1 MQNLKTINEDVD
13 MCIWTYNKTFRGHL
27 WVHFKIFTF
36 KIGQELDTRRFSKW
50 EDDWKRREEITE
62 IYGLFDDD
70 YAFNFMKKSGKM
82 NCLLKHHLQISV
94 PPKAKKCDL
103 L

>member
-1 MQNLKTINEDVD
+1 MKTLIYAFEPIIKLLEGSCASILRYLDSKLD
-13 MCIWTYNKTFRGHL
+13 KIWPNAR
-27 WVHFKIFTF
+27 
-36 KIGQELDTRRFSKW
+36 QFSKW
-50 EDDWKRREEITE
+50 EDDRKRREEITE

-70 YAFNFMKKSGKM
+70 YAFNFMKKSGK
-82 NCLLKHHLQISV
+82 ISV

>member
-1 MQNLKTINEDVD
+1 MKTLIYGFAPIIKLLEDTCGFILRYLHSKLD
-13 MCIWTYNKTFRGHL
+13 QIWPNAR
-27 WVHFKIFTF
+27 
-36 KIGQELDTRRFSKW
+36 QFSKW
-50 EDDWKRREEITE
+50 EDDRKRREEITE

-82 NCLLKHHLQISV
+82 NCRLKHHLQISV
-94 PPKAKKCDL
+94 PPKAEKCDL